1 VLVWGYERPTCRVQ
15 TDCYDCQVQEA
26 FLKRVTLPWLLACLL
41 IASANATARADDS
54 PKVDTSEEKAEKG
67 DLTEIN
73 KQLTNPVSELWSI
86 TFQQNNFRISP
97 GIPFDQGERWTSFS
111 PSCRLR

>member
-1 VLVWGYERPTCRVQ
+1 MMRKFALAMLWLGLALVAAPT
-15 TDCYDCQVQEA
+15 YA
-26 FLKRVTLPWLLACLL
+26 
-41 IASANATARADDS
+41 ADPS
-54 PKVDTSEEKAEKG
+54 TVPEGSEEKAEKG

-97 GIPFDQGERWTSFS
+97 GIPFDQGERWSVADRIFGGPGGHKDTSG
-111 PSCRLR
+111 RLLSGGA